1 MRTALAAVLALLLTA
16 APALAADPAKLELTV
31 DLSTDRT
38 AHETGEALMDAL
50 SEAAGKVIDLDLT
63 IRPRGSDFGLTQWL
77 PEGKSKAVDCA
88 DGFGRIE
95 DGEAFSFANP
105 GYNHLLL
112 RIFHGAPTTTPR
124 VTASCTYA
132 PSSPGQVIFT
142 LSGRYYVSAL
152 GIPTAWD
159 IQLRPVD

>member
-1 MRTALAAVLALLLTA
+1 MRTALAALALLLPATPA
-16 APALAADPAKLELTV
+16 AAAEPVPLEITV

-50 SEAAGKVIDLDLT
+50 SEAGGKVIDLDLT

-77 PEGKSKAVDCA
+77 SPRESRPVDCA
-88 DGFGRIE
+88 NGFGRIE

-112 RIFHGAPTTTPR
+112 RIFHAPPSVAPR

-132 PSSPGQVIFT
+132 PSSPSQVVFT